1 MQAHRL
7 MPAET
12 IRYGPIRTGPER
24 PQGVPDSVAELYVQ
38 TRILLGI
45 LRRRYLQESEDEKN
59 ATARDA
65 RPRP

>member
-1 MQAHRL
+1 

-12 IRYGPIRTGPER
+12 IRYDPIRTGPER

-45 LRRRYLQESEDEKN
+45 LRRRYLHEESEDEKN

-65 RPRP
+65 RPGP